1 MLAQRPNYSLSS
13 HVCDYAEGYSK
24 VQMKALTVI
33 PGKANSAQIE
43 DVSEPPLSDGSV
55 LVRTLAVGVC
65 GTDHEIIS
73 GEYGWPPEGSE
84 RLIIGHESLGEV
96 EDAPPESG
104 FHKGDL
110 VVGIVRRPDPV
121 PCVACAVGEWDM
133 CRNGLYTERGI
144 KQRNGYCSERFR
156 IEPEFLVRMDPTLG
170 ELAVLLEPT
179 TVVAKAWDHVERI
192 GGRAVWRPKTVLVT
206 GAGPIGLL
214 AALLGQQRGL
224 EVHVLDVVQKGP
236 KPDLVKVLGATYHT
250 GPIEKIGFKPDIVME
265 CTGVPELIVE
275 ALDNLAKDGVLC
287 LAGVSSA
294 ARAIPVDLA
303 AINRS
308 MVLDNNVMF
317 GSVNAN
323 RGHFEAG
330 AEALKKADKHWLTKL
345 ITRRE
350 PLENWAKAIA
360 REPDDIKVI
369 IQLSV
374 N

>member
-1 MLAQRPNYSLSS
+1 MEVTL
-13 HVCDYAEGYSK
+13 EE
-24 VQMKALTVI
+24 QMKALTVI
-33 PGKANSAQIE
+33 PGTANSAQIE
-43 DVSEPPLSDGSV
+43 DVPEPPLSDGSV
-55 LVRTLAVGVC
+55 LVKTIAVGVC

-73 GEYGWPPEGSE
+73 GEYGWPPDGSK
-84 RLIIGHESLGEV
+84 RLIIGHESLGYV
-96 EDAPPESG
+96 EDAPPETG

-144 KQRNGYCSERFR
+144 KQRDGYCSERFR
-156 IEPEFLVRMDPTLG
+156 IEPEFLVHMDPALG

-192 GGRAVWRPKTVLVT
+192 GARALWRPQTVLIT

-214 AALLGQQRGL
+214 AALLGKQRGL
-224 EVHVLDVVQKGP
+224 DVHVLDIVKKGA
-236 KPDLVKVLGATYHT
+236 KPDLVRELGATYHT
-250 GPIEKIGFKPDIVME
+250 GPIDKLSFQPDIVIE
-265 CTGVPELIVE
+265 CAGVAQIIVA
-275 ALDNLAKDGVLC
+275 ALNNLAKDGVLC
-287 LAGVSSA
+287 LAGVSPA
-294 ARAIPVDLA
+294 GRQIPVDVG

-323 RGHFEAG
+323 RRHFEAG
-330 AEALKKADKHWLTKL
+330 AEALKKADKNWLGKL

-350 PLENWAKAIA
+350 PLENWAHAIA
-360 REPDDIKVI
+360 RQPDDIKVI
-369 IQLSV
+369 IQFAAI
-374 N
+374 

>member
-1 MLAQRPNYSLSS
+1 
-13 HVCDYAEGYSK
+13 
-24 VQMKALTVI
+24 MKALTVI

-43 DVSEPPLSDGSV
+43 DVPEPPLSDGSV
-55 LVRTLAVGVC
+55 LVKTLAVGVC

-73 GEYGWPPEGSE
+73 GDYGWPPDGNE
-84 RLIIGHESLGEV
+84 RLIIGHESLGQV
-96 EDAPPESG
+96 EDAPAGSG
-104 FHKGDL
+104 FKKGDL

-156 IEPEFLVRMDPTLG
+156 IEPEYLVRMDPALG
-170 ELAVLLEPT
+170 HVAVLLEPT

-192 GGRAVWRPKTVLVT
+192 GGRALWRPKTVLVT

-224 EVHVLDVVQKGP
+224 EVHVLDIVEKGA
-236 KPDLVKVLGATYHT
+236 KPDLVKELGAMYHT
-250 GPIEKIGFKPDIVME
+250 GPIEKIGFQPDIVME
-265 CTGVPELIVE
+265 CTGVPKLIVDS
-275 ALDNLAKDGVLC
+275 LNNLAKDGVLC
-287 LAGVSSA
+287 LAGVSPA
-294 ARAIPVDLA
+294 GHTIPVDLG

-330 AEALKKADKHWLTKL
+330 AEALKKANRDWLCKL

-350 PLENWAKAIA
+350 ALENWAKAIA

-369 IQLSV
+369 IEFSA